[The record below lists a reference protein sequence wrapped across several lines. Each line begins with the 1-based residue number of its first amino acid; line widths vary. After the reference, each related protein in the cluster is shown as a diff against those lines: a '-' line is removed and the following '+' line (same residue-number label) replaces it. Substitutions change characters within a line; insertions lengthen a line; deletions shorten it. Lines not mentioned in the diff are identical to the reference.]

1 EVPLDASAELLLDRQ
16 AILQKRRTKSP
27 QPLLE
32 DALHPLAL
40 PLVRTGEG
48 VRLLIQVVNRS
59 GPARQSPI
67 SWIEPLQVV
76 DVAHQVAPAPLM
88 HTRIVM
94 VGRVEVADE
103 HSVEGVAED
112 FIDHVFDPP
121 TPQKVL
127 GARG

>member
-1 EVPLDASAELLLDRQ
+1 QRQLARRSLLRARPPTDLATRHQVPQAPLRLVVVRWDRRVRHKDEQFLEVPLDASAELLLDRQ

-67 SWIEPLQVV
+67 SW
-76 DVAHQVAPAPLM
+76 
-88 HTRIVM
+88 
-94 VGRVEVADE
+94 
-103 HSVEGVAED
+103 
-112 FIDHVFDPP
+112 
-121 TPQKVL
+121 
-127 GARG
+127 